1 MTASLAV
8 APAIWEHLAWTPLV
22 EYSQAGVLVKCEH
35 LQATGSFK
43 VRGALAKVALLEA
56 DALQRG
62 VVTASTGNHGL
73 GVAYALQASG
83 TRGTICVPHGASP
96 AKLAALARYDN
107 VEILTMGDEA
117 AETEGL
123 ARELA
128 DQRGATFISPY
139 NDPDVI
145 AGQGTIAL
153 EILEQLG
160 ALHVDAV
167 VAAVGGGGLI
177 SGVGSVLKAIRPEV
191 RIVGASPANDAA
203 MAASVRAGAIIDIET
218 KPTLSD
224 GTAGGIEP
232 GAITFELCQELVD
245 EWILVSED
253 EIVAAMRLAI
263 DTEHSLIEGAAGV
276 ALAAGMRYVA
286 EHPGQTVV
294 VVSCG
299 ANISAEKLV
308 AALG

>member
-1 MTASLAV
+1 MTASQTV
-8 APAIWEHLAWTPLV
+8 APAIWEHLPFTPLV
-22 EYSQAGVLVKCEH
+22 EFSEAGVLVKCEH

-43 VRGALAKVALLEA
+43 VRGALAKVSVL
-56 DALQRG
+56 DAAQLQRG

-83 TRGTICVPHGASP
+83 THGTICVPYGASP

-107 VEILTMGDEA
+107 VELLTMGHEA

-123 ARELA
+123 ARDLA
-128 DQRGATFISPY
+128 AQRGATFISPY

-160 ALHVDAV
+160 DRHIDAV
-167 VAAVGGGGLI
+167 VASVGGGGLI
-177 SGVGSVLKAIRPEV
+177 SGVGSVLRAARPQV

-203 MAASVRAGAIIDIET
+203 MAASVRAGRIVDIET
-218 KPTLSD
+218 TPTLSD

-232 GAITFELCQELVD
+232 GAITFAMCQELVD
-245 EWILVSED
+245 EWILVSEA
-253 EIVAAMRLAI
+253 EIADALRLAI
-263 DTEHSLIEGAAGV
+263 DTEHALIEGAAGV
-276 ALAAGMRYVA
+276 ALAAGMRYA
-286 EHPGQTVV
+286 SQHPGQCVV

-299 ANISAEKLV
+299 ANISAAKLV
-308 AALG
+308 AALA